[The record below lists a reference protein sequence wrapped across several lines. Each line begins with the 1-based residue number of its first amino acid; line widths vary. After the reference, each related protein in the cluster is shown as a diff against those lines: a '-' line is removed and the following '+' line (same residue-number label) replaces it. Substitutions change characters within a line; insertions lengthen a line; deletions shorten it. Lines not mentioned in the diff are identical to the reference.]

1 MPVHLN
7 SFVPEEKN
15 VNVFAALL
23 SGDYLDR
30 PETIYMSE
38 DQKYLHMGTPL
49 CDAVTETPIGDV
61 VFTIEIKEKALEIL
75 DVDLTLRGSE
85 PVKLR
90 FDKQYP
96 WSSDSNEYW
105 FAFTDENDQ
114 AVEVETVYRYA
125 VHMNLQDTVQ
135 PVCASAFP
143 FRVEVFEDLQ
153 AASKAYGF
161 DHPIKVPALGDD
173 FEVSLYSPTF
183 SSPGSMF
190 RKEGSEE
197 SFSFLFGTVQSI
209 RPAEL
214 QLGEERIRF
223 LIVDLDTA
231 FGILPTAMS
240 EETFDLQNLVPGAV
254 VVMYADIKADLSPA
268 ATKPNIVTEKAKG
281 AAILHDEE
289 EDKA

>member
-23 SGDYLDR
+23 GGDFLDR
-30 PETIYMSE
+30 PEKIFMTE
-38 DQKYLHMGTPL
+38 DRKYLHTGSPL
-49 CDAVTETPIGDV
+49 CDANTGAPIGDV
-61 VFTIEIKEKALEIL
+61 VFTIEIQEKALAIL
-75 DVDLTLRGSE
+75 DVDLTLRGGE

-90 FDKQYP
+90 FEKKYP

-105 FAFTDENDQ
+105 FAFTDENEQ
-114 AVEVETVYRYA
+114 AVEVETVYRYT
-125 VHMNLQDTVQ
+125 VPTELQGTVQ
-135 PVCASAFP
+135 PACTSAFP
-143 FRVEVFEDLQ
+143 FRVDVFEDLQ

-161 DHPIKVPALGDD
+161 DQPVKVPVLGDD
-173 FEVSLYSPTF
+173 FEVCLYSPTF
-183 SSPGSMF
+183 SAPGSMF
-190 RKEGSEE
+190 RKEGAEE
-197 SFSFLFGTVQSI
+197 SFSFLFGTVQEI

-240 EETFDLQNLVPGAV
+240 EDVFDLKKLVPGAV
-254 VVMYADIKADLSPA
+254 VVMYADIKADLAVPGVFK
-268 ATKPNIVTEKAKG
+268 T
-281 AAILHDEE
+281 
-289 EDKA
+289 

>member
-15 VNVFAALL
+15 VNVFAALIG
-23 SGDYLDR
+23 GDFLDH
-30 PETIYMSE
+30 PEKIYMTE
-38 DQKYLHMGTPL
+38 DRKYLHTGTPL
-49 CDAVTETPIGDV
+49 CDANTGVPIGDV

-75 DVDLTLRGSE
+75 DVDLTLRGGE

-90 FDKQYP
+90 FEKQYP
-96 WSSDSNEYW
+96 WSSNSNEYW
-105 FAFTDENDQ
+105 FAFTDEGEQ
-114 AVEVETVYRYA
+114 AVEIETVYRYA
-125 VHMNLQDTVQ
+125 VPTELQDTVQ
-135 PVCASAFP
+135 PVCVSAFP
-143 FRVEVFEDLQ
+143 FRVEVFEDLP

-161 DHPIKVPALGDD
+161 EHPVKVPALGED

-183 SSPGSMF
+183 SAPGSLF

-197 SFSFLFGTVQSI
+197 SFSFLFGTVQAI
-209 RPAEL
+209 RPTEL

-231 FGILPTAMS
+231 FGTLPAAMS
-240 EETFDLQNLVPGAV
+240 EDQFNLEKLAPGAI

-268 ATKPNIVTEKAKG
+268 AGIPN
-281 AAILHDEE
+281 LRDR
-289 EDKA
+289 D